1 MPHLSTA
8 GGSILSSYLLQ
19 TDPRD
24 ALHEMP
30 NALHTKMDAQR
41 NKLKMVL
48 KPREGQSS
56 CSDETIAITAL
67 AQRRAGKYARQTTVK
82 VLILLNRTTQLHRL
96 TQYNDKFCR

>member
-56 CSDETIAITAL
+56 CSHETIAITAL

-82 VLILLNRTTQLHRL
+82 VLTRTTRLHRL
-96 TQYNDKFCR
+96 MQYNDKFCR